1 MSRYIKLVL
10 EPSEEIFWEGVISR
24 KILFL
29 KLIFSLVI
37 IFILTILVSN
47 NGLLSFEKTQ
57 SLGFISKYINGP
69 SLGYLIFFAGLFLS
83 VIIFLIDYVKV
94 YLITNK
100 RLLVKSGLIGTDF
113 NSIYF
118 NQVRS
123 ASVRVDLIDKI
134 FGIGTIGIDTGKIDT
149 IESGVGENKI
159 TKTKTSYDYLYH
171 LDNPYKA
178 YKYFQ
183 EALANREEGLH
194 SGRADKESGN

>member
-1 MSRYIKLVL
+1 MSRYVKLVL

-24 KILFL
+24 KVLFL
-29 KLIFSLVI
+29 KLIFSFI
-37 IFILTILVSN
+37 AISILTILIAYN
-47 NGLLSFEKTQ
+47 NLLSFENTQ
-57 SLGFISKYINGP
+57 NLGFISKFINGP
-69 SLGYLIFFAGLFLS
+69 NLGYLIFFAGLFIS
-83 VIIFLIDYVKV
+83 IIIFLVDYIKV
-94 YLITNK
+94 YMITNK
-100 RLLVKSGLIGTDF
+100 RLLIKSGLIGTDF

-123 ASVRVDLIDKI
+123 ANVKVDLIDKI